1 MENHVRP
8 RQGQSC
14 PDKDKISE
22 QGQERILIQKQAAA
36 RFSDLWLMIRFKNI
50 FTNLQR
56 MLKVCQASCWC
67 IRYKKNNFAMIF
79 FAFSISNK
87 APLAIPLV
95 SCAMQKFTGEVKHL
109 FWTNKISSFDKYQLQ
124 FIQINFPLARG
135 KKAWPVLELNCSQSL
150 FYFVPHQEIWQ
161 PSRQAVA
168 GDKHLLASQGALGG
182 LAFLVGSSSIE
193 STYSCALQ
201 CYLHLWRYL
210 SIL

>member
-1 MENHVRP
+1 MENHVKP

-67 IRYKKNNFAMIF
+67 IRYKENNFAMIF
-79 FAFSISNK
+79 FPFSISNK

-135 KKAWPVLELNCSQSL
+135 KKTMASFRVKLLTIPFLFRASSRNLTAKQTGCGRWQTLIGTARCSWRTSFL
-150 FYFVPHQEIWQ
+150 
-161 PSRQAVA
+161 SRIQNT
-168 GDKHLLASQGALGG
+168 LPFRL
-182 LAFLVGSSSIE
+182 
-193 STYSCALQ
+193 
-201 CYLHLWRYL
+201 
-210 SIL
+210 